1 MKHNFLLKAAFT
13 LLMCGSITMA
23 SAIDIYLSNTGSDTN
38 DGLSTGTPVKT
49 LSKAFTI
56 ALAGDV
62 INVMNMIDISA
73 EPKTSSTV
81 RGDIDITRV
90 DATKTL
96 TQNGATY
103 TTWNIRNGTEG
114 IIPPAISVSIVGVDK
129 ASCGFD
135 GNNVSCI
142 IRQDHGTTGTATITY
157 KNLTFK
163 NGKSADN
170 SGGGAVYFRLSNT
183 TETGQ
188 AGHFINCD
196 FIANK
201 SKVDKPGGAISV
213 VQFPGVVSFT
223 NCRFAENIAS
233 KGAGLYVERGT
244 VTIDNCVFEDHD
256 LTVSSD
262 YLTGTATPPAI
273 APTAAS
279 VGAAVHANLLAS
291 GQTLILDVKNT
302 LFKNN
307 KVGANGAAFSSSQS
321 NSITAGTMNMKF
333 TNCAFVD
340 NTTLTGTGGAVYI
353 NNIHEGPNANIAFI
367 NSTFKNNL
375 SGSNAGG
382 AVSVNLLYAGSTFD
396 MINCTV
402 SDNKVTGSTGVA
414 GAGVRFQPASAN
426 STRRILNCIIENN
439 TAMDANMAMPSD
451 YADLGMGS
459 IVDPTTLAETPSYV
473 AGTTLIIEKS
483 LIGKCDNADF
493 STQFPNNNS
502 NYVFELNGSIVNS
515 YVAKLGTF
523 DEEKYYFPLLA
534 GSEAIAYGNATYLT
548 SLTPSVTTDQ
558 IGRNRPA
565 TAISAGAY
573 EYETVSSVKNTKTSE
588 FKVYRNTNNQ
598 LIINTSADKTGNVT
612 ILNMMGQ
619 IVLSA
624 PLTGEVT
631 TIQNQ
636 LKAGAYVI
644 KMTVN
649 GETSSQ
655 KVVLN

>member
-13 LLMCGSITMA
+13 LIMCGSITMA
-23 SAIDIYLSNTGSDTN
+23 SAVDIYLSSSGNDTN
-38 DGLSTGTPVKT
+38 NGLSAGSPVKT
-49 LSKAFTI
+49 LSRAFTI
-56 ALAGDV
+56 AMEGDV
-62 INVMNMIDISA
+62 INVMDMINISD
-73 EPKTSSTV
+73 EPKKSGSRTE
-81 RGDIDITRV
+81 IDVTAV
-90 DATKTL
+90 DATKVL
-96 TQNGATY
+96 VVNGVTY
-103 TTWNIRNGTEG
+103 TTWNSGNGTIG
-114 IIPPAISVSIVGVDK
+114 IIPHTRSITIQGTNK
-129 ASCGFD
+129 STCGFD

-142 IRQDHGTTGTATITY
+142 IRQDQGGTGTATIRY

-163 NGKSADN
+163 NGKSDDN
-170 SGGGAVYFRLSNT
+170 SGGGAVYVRLSNIV
-183 TETGQ
+183 EQGQ
-188 AGHFINCD
+188 AALFENCD

-201 SKVDKPGGAISV
+201 SKVDKPGGAVSV
-213 VQFPGVVSFT
+213 IQYPGVVSFK
-223 NCRFAENIAS
+223 NCRFAENIGS

-244 VTIDNCVFEDHD
+244 VTVEDCIFEDHN
-256 LTVSSD
+256 LTEPVTG
-262 YLTGTATPPAI
+262 YLTSAFTAT
-273 APTAAS
+273 S
-279 VGAAVHANLLAS
+279 VGAAIHANLLAS
-291 GQTLILDVKNT
+291 GQILILDVKNT

-307 KVGANGAAFSSSQS
+307 KVGANGGAFSTSHS
-321 NSITAGTMNMKF
+321 NAITAGTMNIKM

-340 NTTLTGTGGAVYI
+340 NATLTGTGGAVYI
-353 NNIHEGPNANIAFI
+353 NNIHEGPLANIAFI
-367 NSTFKNNL
+367 NSTFNNNV

-382 AVSVNLLYAGSTFD
+382 AVSVNLLYAGSNFD

-402 SDNKVTGSTGVA
+402 SGNKVTGSTGVA

-426 STRRILNCIIENN
+426 SVRRILNCIIENN
-439 TAMDANMAMPSD
+439 TAMDANLAMPSD
-451 YADLGMGS
+451 YADLGMGM
-459 IVDPTTLAETPSYV
+459 IVNAETQAETPSYV

-534 GSEAIAYGNATYLT
+534 GSEAIAYGNASFLT

-573 EYETVSSVKNTKTSE
+573 EYETVSSVRNTKASE
-588 FKVYRNTNNQ
+588 FKVYRNANNQ
-598 LIINTSADKTGNVT
+598 LIINTSADKTGNFS
-612 ILNMMGQ
+612 LMNMMGQ
-619 IVLSA
+619 VVLSA

-631 TIQNQ
+631 TIQTQ